1 MENFPRLVFDEA
13 HSEAWSLSPET
24 ARTINPVNPADAS
37 YALAAEE
44 LVRRAT
50 TCTPTPAGR
59 SPATCCVP
67 VTCW

>member
-37 YALAAEE
+37 YARAAE
-44 LVRRAT
+44 LLRPSGLRRARPHRRT
-50 TCTPTPAGR
+50 AHR
-59 SPATCCVP
+59 RRAASR
-67 VTCW
+67 

>member
-37 YALAAEE
+37 YALAAQE
-44 LVRRAT
+44 LRPSRLRRARPHRRT
-50 TCTPTPAGR
+50 AHR
-59 SPATCCVP
+59 RRAASR
-67 VTCW
+67 